1 MNNRT
6 WLGEGKVVF
15 RKLEHGKPP
24 STEEKYNREES
35 LNRPFI

>member
-15 RKLEHGKPP
+15 RTLKHGKPP
-24 STEEKYNREES
+24 STEEKYNREER
-35 LNRPFI
+35 LYRPLI